1 MHLYLINIWQ
11 SQINDKLYQSLM
23 MGEVPDFK
31 TLIEQE
37 DIVLLKRR
45 AQTLLS
51 NKSLP
56 PVVTHNMVDGD
67 RDGT

>member
-1 MHLYLINIWQ
+1 
-11 SQINDKLYQSLM
+11 M